1 MDFQAIREKQESDI
15 RLLQNQI
22 SHFQSTLD
30 GLQNDQTQLEQQIE
44 TLTNQLK
51 EHEISVE
58 TCVSVLEEKYAKQH
72 KDLIDQV
79 ERDQAAFQQLKQD
92 IATKSKYMIDQCN
105 MNRCRVSTDYQSNR
119 TNNQRLKN
127 TNN

>member
-30 GLQNDQTQLEQQIE
+30 ELQNDQTQLEQQIE

-51 EHEISVE
+51 EQEISFD
-58 TCVSVLEEKYAKQH
+58 TCASVLEEKYSKQH
-72 KDLIDQV
+72 KDLREQV
-79 ERDQAAFQQLKQD
+79 EREQVAFQQLKQD
-92 IATKSKYMIDQCN
+92 IATKSKYVID
-105 MNRCRVSTDYQSNR
+105 
-119 TNNQRLKN
+119 
-127 TNN
+127 